1 MSKAL
6 FIHITEELFIKPKK
20 NSRRR
25 EKVREKQRAI
35 KSEVTGWQMVT
46 NKSNIRKR
54 QKRALSKKIRK
65 EMEEEGKE

>member
-1 MSKAL
+1 M
-6 FIHITEELFIKPKK
+6 
-20 NSRRR
+20 
-25 EKVREKQRAI
+25 REKQRAI

-65 EMEEEGKE
+65 EMEKEGKE